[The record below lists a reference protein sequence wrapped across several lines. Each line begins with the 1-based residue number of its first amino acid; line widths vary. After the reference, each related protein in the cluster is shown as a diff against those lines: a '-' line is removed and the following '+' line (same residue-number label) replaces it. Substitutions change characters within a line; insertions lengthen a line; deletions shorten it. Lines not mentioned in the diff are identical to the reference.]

1 MKKSILILVM
11 IMALISNPILV
22 SASSYYQ
29 VDGDSMNPIFNDGDT
44 IKIVSEF
51 YEDGDMVVAKL
62 KDGRKI
68 VKRLMGERI
77 VSVGNGTSYPVS
89 EVTILGAAEYVPMS
103 MEELELYGFSWESVL
118 AEGVTITQIA
128 AGDFYS
134 LALTNTGVVYA
145 WGRNSE
151 GQLGNGNTAIQHT
164 PVKVSGGAMGTNEGV
179 TAISAGDSH
188 SLALKDGVV
197 YAWGNGANGR
207 LGNNGTSHQSTP
219 VKVSGGAMGTNE
231 GVTAISA
238 GNSHSLALK
247 GNTVYA
253 WGLGAQGQLGNNNTS
268 DINTPV
274 QVSDISTAVE
284 ISAGDFH
291 SLARLLDGTVRAWGS
306 NSAGKLGD
314 GTITHSSTPV
324 QVSGISTAVEIS
336 AGSSHSLARLS
347 DGTVR
352 AWGYNMGGRLGD
364 GTEIDRYTPVQ
375 VSGISTAVEISAG
388 GVHSLARLS
397 DGTVRAWGINSF
409 GQLGNGTNTNSNVP
423 VQVSGISTAEEI
435 STGSGHSLARLSDGT
450 DKAWGANN
458 FGQLGD
464 GGTSNRN
471 TPVRVMYRIDIQEI
485 PGVTAPVRTATPV
498 TTITETDQYT
508 GTVTWSP
515 ADNPFGAS
523 TVYTAII
530 TLTPKVGFTLT
541 GVAENFFTVAGATAT
556 NAANTGV
563 ITAVFPATG
572 AAPDTTINI
581 AAIPGVT
588 APVRTATPVTT
599 ITETAQYTGT
609 VTWDPAH
616 NPFGA
621 STVYT
626 ATITLT
632 PKAGF
637 TLTGVAENLFTVAGA
652 TATNAANTGVVTAV
666 FPATGAATPGT
677 LVGNMAAGSYIDF
690 GGRTWRLA
698 DSSTRYLV
706 MTTNYE
712 TSQWSTMNNI
722 DASAVFNYLGANFDE
737 IITVVDHR
745 DLIQTTD
752 WDIRG
757 VAWANKD
764 LITPPLTESTMGGTI
779 SPLSFNQ
786 KLGILSTGEWNT
798 YKNHIGNSD
807 RWAWT
812 RSPVTNYTNLAYV
825 VSSDNGSVNMYN
837 ISHSYG
843 VRPALY
849 LKPGIVFPWGSGT
862 QESPYTLIAPL
873 SSNAD
878 LSNLTLSSGTLSPAF
893 ASGTTTYTASAG
905 NGVSS
910 ITVTPTVAESNATV
924 TVNGTAVT
932 SGNASGAI
940 NLNVGA
946 NTITVV
952 VTAQDA
958 TTIKTYTIAVT
969 RATPPPSGGGGG
981 GGGSSTPTPTPS
993 EPKSEP
999 VIVIVNNKEEDA
1011 GKRTESEE
1019 DGRTTT
1025 TIQVNNIVI
1034 ESKIEEAIQN
1044 NPTGVG
1050 NKIQVPVIGTN
1061 SQQTKVELTGDIV
1074 KKLEN
1079 NNFIISIKRDSVDYI
1094 IPAKEFTISS
1104 IAERLG
1110 VKEESL
1116 QDIKVEVRIN
1126 KLDERIIETYNEV
1139 AKRNNAEI
1147 IFPPVEFEIVA
1158 KTTRTDGTT
1167 QTQSISRF
1175 NNYVERVLEIPAGTD
1190 PSKITTGVV
1199 FNPDGTYSH
1208 VPTEVYQKDNKW
1220 YARLNSLTNSDYS
1233 VIWNPVIVKS
1243 VENHWSKDAVNDMA
1257 SRLIIF
1263 NPETFAPNKAIT
1275 RADFAEYIIRALGL
1289 YREGSTHTNKFS
1301 DVKEEG
1307 DRTLAILIASE
1318 FGIVSGYPDGTFR
1331 PDALITREEA
1341 MTMYQRAM
1349 KVTKLVGTDI
1359 NRYQSYTDY
1368 KQVSNWASPYV
1379 KEVLSAHVFNGNTA
1393 TTISPKTNLT
1403 YAEAA
1408 QAIKNLLVE
1417 SKLINK

>member
-1 MKKSILILVM
+1 MKKVILIFVM
-11 IMALISNPILV
+11 IMTLISNSILV

-29 VDGDSMNPIFNDGDT
+29 VVGDSMNPILNEGDT
-44 IKIVSEF
+44 IQIVSEY
-51 YEDGDMVVAKL
+51 YEDGDMVVAQL

-68 VKRLMGERI
+68 VKRLMGDRI
-77 VSVGNGTSYPVS
+77 VSVGHGTSYPVS

-103 MEELELYGFSWESVL
+103 MEELERYGFSWESVL
-118 AEGVTITQIA
+118 AEGETITQIA
-128 AGDFYS
+128 AGWAHS

-145 WGRNSE
+145 WGAGGYGRLGNGANTQQTTPVKVLDGAIEGGNSGVTAISAGE
-151 GQLGNGNTAIQHT
+151 NFSLALKGGVVYAWGANFSGQLGNGNNDHQNT
-164 PVKVSGGAMGTNEGV
+164 PIKVSAGDMTTNEGV
-179 TAISAGDSH
+179 TAISAGGNH
-188 SLALKDGVV
+188 SLAIKDGEV
-197 YAWGNGANGR
+197 YAWGYNSAGQLGNGERFNQNIPIKVSDGAMNNSGVTAVSAGQDHSLAIKGEEVYAWGDGSWGQLGNGAY
-207 LGNNGTSHQSTP
+207 TEFQTTP
-219 VKVSGGAMGTNE
+219 VKVSDGGIVGGNS
-231 GVTAISA
+231 GVTA
-238 GNSHSLALK
+238 
-247 GNTVYA
+247 
-253 WGLGAQGQLGNNNTS
+253 
-268 DINTPV
+268 
-274 QVSDISTAVE
+274 
-284 ISAGDFH
+284 
-291 SLARLLDGTVRAWGS
+291 
-306 NSAGKLGD
+306 
-314 GTITHSSTPV
+314 
-324 QVSGISTAVEIS
+324 
-336 AGSSHSLARLS
+336 
-347 DGTVR
+347 
-352 AWGYNMGGRLGD
+352 
-364 GTEIDRYTPVQ
+364 
-375 VSGISTAVEISAG
+375 ISAG
-388 GVHSLARLS
+388 GVHSLAIKE
-397 DGTVRAWGINSF
+397 GVVYAWGRGTN
-409 GQLGNGTNTNSNVP
+409 GQLGNGSTSDQSTPVLVSDGGIEGGNSGVTA
-423 VQVSGISTAEEI
+423 ISAG
-435 STGSGHSLARLSDGT
+435 GSHSLALKGG
-450 DKAWGANN
+450 KAYAWGSGEFGRLGNGANIQQDN
-458 FGQLGD
+458 PVEVSPGEIEGGNLGVTAISAGGQYSLALKGGEVYAWGTGANGRLGNGAVD
-464 GGTSNRN
+464 NHN
-471 TPVRVMYRIDIQEI
+471 TPV
-485 PGVTAPVRTATPV
+485 
-498 TTITETDQYT
+498 
-508 GTVTWSP
+508 
-515 ADNPFGAS
+515 
-523 TVYTAII
+523 
-530 TLTPKVGFTLT
+530 
-541 GVAENFFTVAGATAT
+541 AT
-556 NAANTGV
+556 NKSW
-563 ITAVFPATG
+563 IPI
-572 AAPDTTINI
+572 DTPINI
-581 AAIPGVT
+581 VAIPGVT

-609 VTWDPAH
+609 VTWSPAD

-666 FPATGAATPGT
+666 FPATGAPTPGT

-737 IITVVDHR
+737 IITVVEHR

-837 ISHSYG
+837 ISHGYG

-849 LKPGIVFPWGSGT
+849 LKPGIVFPGGDGT
-862 QESPYTLIAPL
+862 QEAPYTLIAPL

-878 LSNLTLSSGTLSPAF
+878 LSNIILSSGTLSPTF
-893 ASGTTTYTASAG
+893 ASGTTSYTANVG
-905 NGVSS
+905 NE
-910 ITVTPTVAESNATV
+910 ITNIAVTPTIADSTATV
-924 TVNGTAVT
+924 KVNNSEVT
-932 SGNASGAI
+932 SGNQSGAI
-940 NLNVGA
+940 NLNVGT
-946 NTITVV
+946 NTITIV
-952 VTAQDA
+952 VTAQD
-958 TTIKTYTIAVT
+958 TTTKTYTITVT
-969 RATPPPSGGGGG
+969 RAAAPPSGGGGG

-993 EPKSEP
+993 EQKSEP
-999 VIVIVNNKEEDA
+999 VIVIVNNKEVDA

-1019 DGRTTT
+1019 DGKTTSI
-1025 TIQVNNIVI
+1025 IQVNNIVI

-1061 SQQTKVELTGDIV
+1061 SQQIKVELTGDIV

-1079 NNFIISIKRDSVDYI
+1079 NNFIISIKRDSVDYV

-1116 QDIKVEVRIN
+1116 QVIKVEVRIN

-1139 AKRNNAEI
+1139 AKRNNAVI

-1158 KTTRTDGTT
+1158 KTTKTDGTT
-1167 QTQSISRF
+1167 QEQSISRF
-1175 NNYVERVLEIPAGTD
+1175 SNYVERVLEIPAGTD

-1199 FNPDGTYSH
+1199 FNSDGTYSH
-1208 VPTEVYQKDNKW
+1208 VPSLVYQKDSKW
-1220 YARLNSLTNSDYS
+1220 YASINSLTNSTYS
-1233 VIWNPVIVKS
+1233 VIWNPVTVKS
-1243 VENHWSKDAVNDMA
+1243 VANHWSKYAVNDMA

-1263 NPETFAPNKAIT
+1263 NTETFAPNKAIT

-1318 FGIVSGYPDGTFR
+1318 YGIVSGYPDGTFR